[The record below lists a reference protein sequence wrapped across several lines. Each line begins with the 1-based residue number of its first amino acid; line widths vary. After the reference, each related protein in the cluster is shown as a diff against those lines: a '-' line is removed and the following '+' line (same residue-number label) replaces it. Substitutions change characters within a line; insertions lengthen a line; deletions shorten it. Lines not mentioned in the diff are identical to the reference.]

1 MEISGKE
8 DIKKYL
14 RENLDDKN
22 YQFSKNLSML
32 VEVIQCEDTL
42 IEILNEHTDI
52 EYPALYCLL
61 TLYRKINKRDEIENL
76 LDEYFDK
83 YSDSPMM
90 WYFRSYLEKANDL
103 QGAIDDAN
111 RAISIIEDPK
121 SLYDSKYPGFYN
133 HLAELLTLY
142 AISLSGSDTPEESIG
157 HLEKALENIK
167 IALSYEPKYPT
178 YKANQS
184 KIYRELGKSQEKEG
198 KFDQALAS
206 YKKGISSISDGIKY
220 LEVKNKSIDYA
231 NRFNEYYKIFIEVS
245 SLKNS
250 VEMKIEVQNSSVSAL
265 KSIDNFINEGKVELE
280 KERESLE
287 RMKNEASAE
296 KIKTIEAVAFFS
308 GVISFILTTAS
319 ASMSDK
325 FALKEKSYFI
335 CLMAACLIYIFCAFD
350 IIFSRKF
357 NLKNFAFY
365 VLASLIPVIGCVL
378 SWVLL

>member
-32 VEVIQCEDTL
+32 VEVIQCEDIL
-42 IEILNEHTDI
+42 IEILNECSEI

-61 TLYRKINKRDEIENL
+61 TLYRKTNKRDEIENL
-76 LDEYFDK
+76 LDKYFDK

-90 WYFRSYLEKANDL
+90 WYFRSYIEKVNDL
-103 QGAIDDAN
+103 QGAIEDAN
-111 RAISIIEDPK
+111 KAVSIIEDPK

-142 AISLSGSDTPEESIG
+142 AISLSGSDASEPIG
-157 HLEKALENIK
+157 YLEKALENIK
-167 IALSYEPKYPT
+167 IALSHEPKYPT

-184 KIYRELGKSQEKEG
+184 KIYRELGKNQEKEG
-198 KFDQALAS
+198 DFEKALAS
-206 YKKGISSISDGIKY
+206 YKNGISSISDGIKY
-220 LEVKNKSIDYA
+220 LETKNKSIDYA

-250 VEMKIEVQNSSVSAL
+250 VEMKIEVQNSSASTL
-265 KSIDNFINEGKVELE
+265 KTIDKFIADGKIELE
-280 KERESLE
+280 KERDSLE
-287 RMKNEASAE
+287 RMKNEAAAE

-319 ASMSDK
+319 AAMSDK
-325 FALKEKSYFI
+325 FVLKEKSYFI

-365 VLASLIPVIGCVL
+365 VMASLMPVIGCIL

>member
-1 MEISGKE
+1 MT
-8 DIKKYL
+8 
-14 RENLDDKN
+14 KN

-32 VEVIQCEDTL
+32 VEVIQCEDIL
-42 IEILNEHTDI
+42 IEILNECSEI

-61 TLYRKINKRDEIENL
+61 TLYRKTNKRDEIENL
-76 LDEYFDK
+76 LDKYFDK

-90 WYFRSYLEKANDL
+90 WYFRSYIEKVNDL
-103 QGAIDDAN
+103 QGAIEDAN
-111 RAISIIEDPK
+111 KAVSIIEDPK

-142 AISLSGSDTPEESIG
+142 AISLSGSDASEPIG
-157 HLEKALENIK
+157 YLEKALENIK
-167 IALSYEPKYPT
+167 IALSHEPKYPT

-184 KIYRELGKSQEKEG
+184 KIYRELGKNQEKEG
-198 KFDQALAS
+198 DFEKALAS
-206 YKKGISSISDGIKY
+206 YKNGISSISDGIKY
-220 LEVKNKSIDYA
+220 LETKNKSIDYA

-250 VEMKIEVQNSSVSAL
+250 VEMKIEVQNSSASTL
-265 KSIDNFINEGKVELE
+265 KTIDKFIADGKMELE
-280 KERESLE
+280 KERDSLE
-287 RMKNEASAE
+287 RMKNEAAAE

-319 ASMSDK
+319 AAMSDK
-325 FALKEKSYFI
+325 FVLKEKSYFI

-365 VLASLIPVIGCVL
+365 VMASLMPVIGCIL

>member
-32 VEVIQCEDTL
+32 VEVIQCEDIL
-42 IEILNEHTDI
+42 IEILNECPEI

-61 TLYRKINKRDEIENL
+61 TLYRKTNKRDEIENL
-76 LDEYFDK
+76 LDKYFDK

-90 WYFRSYLEKANDL
+90 WYFRSYIEKVNDL
-103 QGAIDDAN
+103 QGAIEDAN
-111 RAISIIEDPK
+111 KAVSIIEDPK

-142 AISLSGSDTPEESIG
+142 AISLSGSDASEPIG
-157 HLEKALENIK
+157 YLEKALENIK
-167 IALSYEPKYPT
+167 IALSHEPKYPT

-184 KIYRELGKSQEKEG
+184 KIYRELGKNQEKEG
-198 KFDQALAS
+198 DFEKALAS
-206 YKKGISSISDGIKY
+206 YKNGISSISDGIKY
-220 LEVKNKSIDYA
+220 LETKNKSIDYA

-250 VEMKIEVQNSSVSAL
+250 VEMKIEVQNSSASTL
-265 KSIDNFINEGKVELE
+265 KTIDKFIADGKMELE
-280 KERESLE
+280 KERDSLE
-287 RMKNEASAE
+287 RMKNEAAAE

-319 ASMSDK
+319 AAMSDK
-325 FALKEKSYFI
+325 FVLKEKSYFI

-365 VLASLIPVIGCVL
+365 VMASLMPVIGCIL

>member
-32 VEVIQCEDTL
+32 VEVIQCEDIL
-42 IEILNEHTDI
+42 IEILNECSEI

-61 TLYRKINKRDEIENL
+61 TLYRKTNKKDEIENL
-76 LDEYFDK
+76 LDKYFDK

-90 WYFRSYLEKANDL
+90 WYFRSYIEKVNDL
-103 QGAIDDAN
+103 QGAIEDAN
-111 RAISIIEDPK
+111 KAVSIIEDPK

-142 AISLSGSDTPEESIG
+142 AISLSGSDASEPIG
-157 HLEKALENIK
+157 YLEKALENIK
-167 IALSYEPKYPT
+167 IALSHEPKYPT

-184 KIYRELGKSQEKEG
+184 KIYRELGKNQEKEG
-198 KFDQALAS
+198 DFEKALAS
-206 YKKGISSISDGIKY
+206 YKNGISSISDGIKY
-220 LEVKNKSIDYA
+220 LETKNKSIDYA

-250 VEMKIEVQNSSVSAL
+250 VEMKIEVQNSSASTL
-265 KSIDNFINEGKVELE
+265 KTIDKFIADGKMELE
-280 KERESLE
+280 KERDSLE
-287 RMKNEASAE
+287 RMKNEAAAE

-319 ASMSDK
+319 AAMSDK
-325 FALKEKSYFI
+325 FVLKEKSYFI

-365 VLASLIPVIGCVL
+365 VMASLMPVIGCIL

>member
-14 RENLDDKN
+14 RKNLDDKN

-32 VEVIQCEDTL
+32 VEVIQCEDIL
-42 IEILNEHTDI
+42 IEILNECSEI

-61 TLYRKINKRDEIENL
+61 TLYRKTNKRDEIENL
-76 LDEYFDK
+76 LDKYFDK

-90 WYFRSYLEKANDL
+90 WYFRSYIEKVNDL
-103 QGAIDDAN
+103 QGAIEDAN
-111 RAISIIEDPK
+111 KAVSIIEDPK

-142 AISLSGSDTPEESIG
+142 AISLSGSDASEPIG
-157 HLEKALENIK
+157 YLEKALENIK
-167 IALSYEPKYPT
+167 IALSHEPKYPT

-184 KIYRELGKSQEKEG
+184 KIYRELGKNQEKEG
-198 KFDQALAS
+198 DFEKALAS
-206 YKKGISSISDGIKY
+206 YKNGISSISDGIKY
-220 LEVKNKSIDYA
+220 LETKNKSIDYA

-250 VEMKIEVQNSSVSAL
+250 VEMKIEVQNSSASTL
-265 KSIDNFINEGKVELE
+265 KTIDKFIADGKMELE
-280 KERESLE
+280 KERDSLE
-287 RMKNEASAE
+287 RMKNEAAAE

-319 ASMSDK
+319 AAMSDK
-325 FALKEKSYFI
+325 FVLKEKSYFI

-365 VLASLIPVIGCVL
+365 VMASLMPVIGCIL

>member
-32 VEVIQCEDTL
+32 VEVIQCEDIL
-42 IEILNEHTDI
+42 IEILNECSEI

-61 TLYRKINKRDEIENL
+61 TLYRKTNKRDEIENL
-76 LDEYFDK
+76 LDKYFDK

-90 WYFRSYLEKANDL
+90 WYFRSYIEKVNDL
-103 QGAIDDAN
+103 QGAIEDAN
-111 RAISIIEDPK
+111 KAVSIIEDPK

-142 AISLSGSDTPEESIG
+142 AISLSGSDTSEPIG
-157 HLEKALENIK
+157 YLEKALENIK
-167 IALSYEPKYPT
+167 IALSHEPKYPT

-184 KIYRELGKSQEKEG
+184 KIYRELGKNQEKEG
-198 KFDQALAS
+198 DFEKALAS
-206 YKKGISSISDGIKY
+206 YKNGISSISDGIKY
-220 LEVKNKSIDYA
+220 LETKNKSIDYA

-250 VEMKIEVQNSSVSAL
+250 VEMKIEVQNSSASTL
-265 KSIDNFINEGKVELE
+265 KTIDKFIADGKMELE
-280 KERESLE
+280 KERDSLE
-287 RMKNEASAE
+287 RMKNEAAAE

-319 ASMSDK
+319 AAMSDK
-325 FALKEKSYFI
+325 FVLKEKSYFI

-365 VLASLIPVIGCVL
+365 VMASLMPVIGCIL

>member
-32 VEVIQCEDTL
+32 VEVIQCEDIL
-42 IEILNEHTDI
+42 IEILNECSEI

-61 TLYRKINKRDEIENL
+61 TLYRKTNKRDEIENL
-76 LDEYFDK
+76 LDKYFDK

-90 WYFRSYLEKANDL
+90 WYFRSYIEKVNDL
-103 QGAIDDAN
+103 QGAIEDAN
-111 RAISIIEDPK
+111 KAVSIIEDPK

-142 AISLSGSDTPEESIG
+142 AISLSGSDASEPIG
-157 HLEKALENIK
+157 YLEKALENIK
-167 IALSYEPKYPT
+167 IALSHEPKYPT

-184 KIYRELGKSQEKEG
+184 KIYRELGKNQEKEG
-198 KFDQALAS
+198 DFEKALAS
-206 YKKGISSISDGIKY
+206 YKNGISSISDGIKY
-220 LEVKNKSIDYA
+220 LETKNKSIDYA

-250 VEMKIEVQNSSVSAL
+250 VEMKIEVQNSSASTL
-265 KSIDNFINEGKVELE
+265 KTIDKFIADGKMELE
-280 KERESLE
+280 KERDSLE
-287 RMKNEASAE
+287 RMKNEAAAE

-319 ASMSDK
+319 AAMSDK
-325 FALKEKSYFI
+325 FVLKEKSYFI

-365 VLASLIPVIGCVL
+365 VMASLMPVIGCIL

>member
-32 VEVIQCEDTL
+32 VEVIQCEDIL
-42 IEILNEHTDI
+42 IEILNECSEI

-61 TLYRKINKRDEIENL
+61 TLYRKTNKRDEIENL
-76 LDEYFDK
+76 LDKYFDK

-90 WYFRSYLEKANDL
+90 WYFRSYIEKVNDL
-103 QGAIDDAN
+103 QGAIEDAN
-111 RAISIIEDPK
+111 KAVSIIEDPK

-142 AISLSGSDTPEESIG
+142 AISLSGSDASEPIG
-157 HLEKALENIK
+157 YLEKALENIK
-167 IALSYEPKYPT
+167 IALSHEPKYPT

-184 KIYRELGKSQEKEG
+184 KIYRELGKNQEKEG
-198 KFDQALAS
+198 DFEKALAS
-206 YKKGISSISDGIKY
+206 YKNGISSISDGIKY
-220 LEVKNKSIDYA
+220 LETKNKSIDYA

-250 VEMKIEVQNSSVSAL
+250 VEMKIEVQNSSASTL
-265 KSIDNFINEGKVELE
+265 KTIDKFIADGKMELE
-280 KERESLE
+280 KERNSLE
-287 RMKNEASAE
+287 RMKNEAAAE

-319 ASMSDK
+319 AAMSDK
-325 FALKEKSYFI
+325 FVLKEKSYFI

-365 VLASLIPVIGCVL
+365 VMASLMPVIGCIL

>member
-8 DIKKYL
+8 EIKKYL
-14 RENLDDKN
+14 RETLDDKN

-32 VEVIQCEDTL
+32 VEVIQCEDIL
-42 IEILNEHTDI
+42 IEILNECSEI

-61 TLYRKINKRDEIENL
+61 TLYRKTNKRDEIENL
-76 LDEYFDK
+76 LDKYFDK

-90 WYFRSYLEKANDL
+90 WYFRSYIEKVNDL
-103 QGAIDDAN
+103 QGAIEDAN
-111 RAISIIEDPK
+111 KAVSIIEDPK

-142 AISLSGSDTPEESIG
+142 AISLSGSDASEPIG
-157 HLEKALENIK
+157 YLEKALENIK
-167 IALSYEPKYPT
+167 IALSHEPKYPT

-184 KIYRELGKSQEKEG
+184 KIYRELGKNQEKEG
-198 KFDQALAS
+198 DFEKALAS
-206 YKKGISSISDGIKY
+206 YKNGISSISDGIKY
-220 LEVKNKSIDYA
+220 LETKNKSIDYA

-250 VEMKIEVQNSSVSAL
+250 VEMKIEVQNSSASTL
-265 KSIDNFINEGKVELE
+265 KTIDKFIADGKMELE
-280 KERESLE
+280 KERDSLE
-287 RMKNEASAE
+287 RMKNEAAAE

-319 ASMSDK
+319 AAMSDK
-325 FALKEKSYFI
+325 FVLKEKSYFI

-365 VLASLIPVIGCVL
+365 VMASLMPVIGCIL

>member
-1 MEISGKE
+1 MMEISGKE

-32 VEVIQCEDTL
+32 VEVIQCEDIL
-42 IEILNEHTDI
+42 IEILNECSEI

-61 TLYRKINKRDEIENL
+61 TLYRKTNKRDEIENL
-76 LDEYFDK
+76 LDKYFDK

-90 WYFRSYLEKANDL
+90 WYFRSYIEKVNDL
-103 QGAIDDAN
+103 QGAIEDAN
-111 RAISIIEDPK
+111 KAVSIIEDPK

-142 AISLSGSDTPEESIG
+142 AISLSGSDASEPIG
-157 HLEKALENIK
+157 YLEKALENIK
-167 IALSYEPKYPT
+167 IALSHEPKYPT

-184 KIYRELGKSQEKEG
+184 KIYRELGKNQEKEG
-198 KFDQALAS
+198 DFEKALAS
-206 YKKGISSISDGIKY
+206 YKNGISSISDGIKY
-220 LEVKNKSIDYA
+220 LETKNKSIDYA

-250 VEMKIEVQNSSVSAL
+250 VEMKIEVQNSSASTL
-265 KSIDNFINEGKVELE
+265 KTIDKFIADGKMELE
-280 KERESLE
+280 KERDSLE
-287 RMKNEASAE
+287 RMKNEAAAE

-319 ASMSDK
+319 AAMSDK
-325 FALKEKSYFI
+325 FVLKEKSYFI

-365 VLASLIPVIGCVL
+365 VMASLMPVIGCIL